1 VSLSVSPVISPI
13 LIALR
18 IFDPKSEEAQQ
29 YFPSIQQ
36 GIWSLITILNA
47 SNWPDPIIPAFEDSQ
62 LYFLF
67 FFSFLVVGSWGLLN
81 ASSGLVFTF
90 FRLMPMSGHPSLTD
104 LFPSPPPTCSQR
116 STATNSYRDH
126 NGCIQPHLSSS

>member
-1 VSLSVSPVISPI
+1 

-18 IFDPKSEEAQQ
+18 IFDPTNEEAEQ

-47 SNWPDPIIPAFEDSQ
+47 ADWPDPIIPAFKDSQ

-67 FFSFLVVGSWGLLN
+67 FLSFLIVGSWGLLN

-90 FRLMPMSGHPSLTD
+90 FR
-104 LFPSPPPTCSQR
+104 
-116 STATNSYRDH
+116 
-126 NGCIQPHLSSS
+126 